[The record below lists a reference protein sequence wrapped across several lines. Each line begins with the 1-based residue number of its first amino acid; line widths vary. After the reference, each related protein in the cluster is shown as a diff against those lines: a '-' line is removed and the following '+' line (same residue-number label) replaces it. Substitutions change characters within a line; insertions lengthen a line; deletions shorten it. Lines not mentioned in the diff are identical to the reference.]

1 VTWQIQIHQT
11 LGRIGLRYIPAQ
23 FEIRARPADIDI
35 HYVSPDVE
43 IHTHPGQLMID
54 QTEAFAQEGRLK
66 PLDLAVT
73 QAQKARQAVLSGIER
88 TAQVGD
94 QVARAETKS
103 QAINVWAMQQAFQ
116 VPELVPALV
125 PAPFS
130 VHIHYEMGRV
140 DEQVRIGHVDER
152 VQAHP
157 AEVIFRPG
165 AVKAYMEPQAKLTII
180 PPSDH
185 IYVV

>member
-1 VTWQIQIHQT
+1 VTWRINIHQT
-11 LGRIGLRYIPAQ
+11 LGRIGLQYIPAQ
-23 FEIRARPADIDI
+23 LEIRTKPADVDI
-35 HYVSPDVE
+35 HYVPPDVE
-43 IHTHPGQLMID
+43 IHTDPGQLTID

-66 PLDLAVT
+66 ALDFAVS
-73 QAQKARQAVLSGIER
+73 QAQKAKQAVLSGIER
-88 TAQVGD
+88 AAQVGD

-103 QAINVWAMQQAFQ
+103 QAVDIWAMQQVFQ
-116 VPELVPALV
+116 IPELVPALV

-140 DEQVRIGHVDER
+140 DGQVRLGYVDEH
-152 VQAHP
+152 VQVHP
-157 AEVIFRPG
+157 AEVMFRPG
-165 AVKAYMEPQAKLTII
+165 AVKAYLEQQARLTII